1 MEVSVLRHF
10 LDTNFDSLREHGM
23 VIHTHEGE
31 TINIRPYSILD
42 LCEDVGILYIVEF
55 IRLHYHDGTDEI
67 NNEHS
72 ILVSSLESVSV
83 MF

>member
-10 LDTNFDSLREHGM
+10 LDTNFDALREHGM
-23 VIHTHEGE
+23 VMHTHEGK

-42 LCEDVGILYIVEF
+42 LCEDEDILYIVEF
-55 IRLHYHDGTDEI
+55 ISVDGGMDEI

-72 ILVSSLESVSV
+72 LFVSSLESVSV
-83 MF
+83 RF